1 MIFNHGLSPAYAKST
16 AGRRTTL
23 INARPGRARSPS
35 APFGRGTRPAC
46 PQWLVAVCTFF
57 ALVLTAFAAD
67 SGITGVTAQQ
77 RYPWNGKV
85 DITYTVTGDV
95 IGYALTNKLVTTIKV
110 TARDKVA
117 NKSYTALPAAL
128 SGDPTFT
135 TGIHSIVWNLD
146 YQGIVLKS
154 TNVEFNVSCETTTA
168 LLYCVIDLSEGAD
181 ATSYPITYLS
191 KPPSGGFVNDTYRT
205 TKLVLRRCEA
215 GTFIMG
221 SDQTDESHRVWLT
234 KPFYMSIFEVT
245 QKQWKLVMGSWSAAQ
260 SSDVGDVYPV
270 FKVSFYD
277 ICGTYYLYSE
287 ANRIGKR
294 WPSSADTDTW
304 GAVAW
309 SDNMWDFMSK
319 LRTRTMLDFDLP
331 TQAQWEYACLAG
343 TTDVEAGGAWC
354 YPDAGL
360 AAHPGGGKAGNSW
373 GLYDMRG
380 NVAEWTLDYSG
391 TLVYGTDPMVKSG
404 SNRVLRGGNWQAYAS
419 GCKSYSRSSAA
430 DSYKVRNNGFRLVMN
445 LP

>member
-1 MIFNHGLSPAYAKST
+1 MLFDFWNHGRTRTALTNVRVGGAWTPA
-16 AGRRTTL
+16 
-23 INARPGRARSPS
+23 

-46 PQWLVAVCTFF
+46 PPYGRA
-57 ALVLTAFAAD
+57 ALVVAIIALVSLSTLTTLAATPT
-67 SGITGVTAQQ
+67 ITGVTAQQ

-205 TKLVLRRCEA
+205 TQLVLRRCEA

-270 FKVSFYD
+270 FNVSFYD